1 MFFGLCRKNILLK
14 DCWTY
19 TYILFR
25 MEFSENYL
33 DKILSSAI
41 DYYQY
46 QNISEQEI
54 PLKLDNFESA
64 ISFFRNSLRNEAH
77 RSMTETTSNREP
89 LLHAVNLNT
98 GSPGIITK
106 IDSDK
111 SQVSIY
117 INNDLNTKKSQ
128 KKKKK
133 YKSVEQLEKIAEQKF
148 ESLQKK
154 KEQQQQRQQQKK
166 EQLEDN
172 QNLKENTKNIKQ
184 RDKQITILDKEM
196 SQLELKKKDKKS
208 KLDSIS
214 QDPEKSQKYQ
224 KTVDRLQKSL
234 AAIREKEE
242 AKQDLKQQLK
252 DENEQNRQQINNLEQ
267 KKQDRENFK
276 QKKKQEQEQLK
287 EERRMKRLEKKKLK
301 EEKKII
307 ENEEIN
313 NSEYSQD
320 IIKENNE
327 INENNENNKDNK
339 KRKPKKKIKSLDP
352 SEIMDELYD
361 CLDALKSDVPDNENP
376 SIPLTELTLYPS
388 PIPFERHLSSLD
400 WCNPNPVLLPTL
412 LYGSNNYGDNHIK
425 LIHGPPGTGKTYRLI
440 LELKK
445 ILEINNREKVL
456 LCAPSNIG
464 VINMYNRA
472 LSMGVHG
479 CLVLSSNKIPDNF
492 KFPEK
497 QGKENIIFTTISMR
511 FGSILN
517 NVKFSTIIL
526 DEACQCQEAWT
537 WGLLRSE
544 VSKIILAGDPQQLPA
559 LVSDVGKQ
567 YKYERSLMSRLIELG
582 VDSEL
587 LSIQRRMH
595 PEIVDFSNNCFYQGK
610 LSSDYQPFSMELNL
624 NPIEIINVPGQEQQV
639 GTSYININEVD
650 KVIEI
655 EKQLSQHFNEIIV
668 ISPYKEHCHL
678 LKKKNKKL
686 NVHTIDSFQGK
697 EAEAVILT
705 TVRTG
710 DQIGFWNDYRR
721 LNVGMTRAKHVL
733 RIIGNISTWSSSNG
747 PLKKLLDFYQKNN
760 SNIIK

>member
-1 MFFGLCRKNILLK
+1 
-14 DCWTY
+14 
-19 TYILFR
+19 

-33 DKILSSAI
+33 DKMLSSAI
-41 DYYQY
+41 DYYQH
-46 QNISEQEI
+46 QNIAEQEI
-54 PLKLDNFESA
+54 PVKLDTFESA

-77 RSMTETTSNREP
+77 RNMTETTLDGEP

-98 GSPGIITK
+98 DSPGIITK
-106 IDSDK
+106 IDSVK

-117 INNDLNTKKSQ
+117 TNNDLITNKSAPKKRR
-128 KKKKK
+128 

-154 KEQQQQRQQQKK
+154 REQQQQRQQQKK
-166 EQLEDN
+166 EELEEK
-172 QNLKENTKNIKQ
+172 QNLKDNKKNVKQ
-184 RDKQITILDKEM
+184 RDKQITSLDKEM
-196 SQLELKKKDKKS
+196 TQLDLQKKDKKN

-214 QDPEKSQKYQ
+214 QDPHKSQKYQ

-234 AAIREKEE
+234 DAIREKENE
-242 AKQDLKQQLK
+242 KKELKKQLK

-267 KKQDRENFK
+267 KKEERECLK
-276 QKKKQEQEQLK
+276 QKRKQEQEQLK
-287 EERRMKRLEKKKLK
+287 EERRLQRLQKKKLK
-301 EEKKII
+301 DEKKII
-307 ENEEIN
+307 ETEESD
-313 NSEYSQD
+313 NSEYGPTGL
-320 IIKENNE
+320 E
-327 INENNENNKDNK
+327 ENNENKADKINSKIK
-339 KRKPKKKIKSLDP
+339 KPTKKIKSLEP

-361 CLDALKSDVPDNENP
+361 CLDALKSDVPNNDNP

-412 LYGSNNYGDNHIK
+412 LYGSNNFGDNHIK

-445 ILEINNREKVL
+445 ILEINSREKVL

-479 CLVLSSNKIPDNF
+479 CLILSQSKIPDNF

-517 NVKFSTIIL
+517 NIKFSTIIL

-537 WGLLRSE
+537 WGLLRNE
-544 VSKIILAGDPQQLPA
+544 VSRIILAGDPQQLPA
-559 LVSDVGKQ
+559 LVSDIGKQ

-582 VDSEL
+582 VSSEL
-587 LSIQRRMH
+587 LTVQRRMH
-595 PEIVDFSNNCFYQGK
+595 PEIVNFSNNCFYQGK
-610 LSSDYQPFSMELNL
+610 LSSNYQPFFKEIDL
-624 NPIEIINVPGQEQQV
+624 NPIEIINVFGQEQQI
-639 GTSYININEVD
+639 GTSFINENEVD

-655 EKQLSQHFNEIIV
+655 EKQLGQHFNEIVI

-733 RIIGNISTWSSSNG
+733 RVVGNITTWSSSNG

>member
-1 MFFGLCRKNILLK
+1 MSLFKKN
-14 DCWTY
+14 
-19 TYILFR
+19 
-25 MEFSENYL
+25 N
-33 DKILSSAI
+33 
-41 DYYQY
+41 
-46 QNISEQEI
+46 N
-54 PLKLDNFESA
+54 N
-64 ISFFRNSLRNEAH
+64 
-77 RSMTETTSNREP
+77 
-89 LLHAVNLNT
+89 
-98 GSPGIITK
+98 
-106 IDSDK
+106 
-111 SQVSIY
+111 
-117 INNDLNTKKSQ
+117 NNDNS
-128 KKKKK
+128 
-133 YKSVEQLEKIAEQKF
+133 
-148 ESLQKK
+148 K
-154 KEQQQQRQQQKK
+154 KE
-166 EQLEDN
+166 ELEDK
-172 QNLKENTKNIKQ
+172 QDLKENIKNVKQ
-184 RDKQITILDKEM
+184 RDKQIKTLDKEM
-196 SQLELKKKDKKS
+196 SQLELQKKDKKNR
-208 KLDSIS
+208 LDSIS

-242 AKQDLKQQLK
+242 AKEDLKKQLK
-252 DENEQNRQQINNLEQ
+252 DDNEKNKQQINNLQQ
-267 KKQDRENFK
+267 KKQHREILK
-276 QKKKQEQEQLK
+276 QQKKQEQEQLK
-287 EERRMKRLEKKKLK
+287 EERRIQRLEKKKLK
-301 EEKKII
+301 DEKKII
-307 ENEEIN
+307 ENEDPDN
-313 NSEYSQD
+313 LEYTQD
-320 IIKENNE
+320 IKENNE
-327 INENNENNKDNK
+327 DNESNENNQNNKK
-339 KRKPKKKIKSLDP
+339 KKPKKIKSLEP

-361 CLDALKSDVPDNENP
+361 CLNALKSDIPDNENP

-445 ILEINNREKVL
+445 ILEINSREKVL

-517 NVKFSTIIL
+517 NVKFSTVIL

-610 LSSDYQPFSMELNL
+610 LSSDYQPFSMELKL

-639 GTSYININEVD
+639 GTSFINVNEVD

-655 EKQLSQHFNEIIV
+655 EKQLSQHFNEIVV

-678 LKKKNKKL
+678 LKRQNKNL

-721 LNVGMTRAKHVL
+721 LNVGMTRAKHAL
-733 RIIGNISTWSSSNG
+733 RIIGNISTWSSSSG